1 MKDYIDIDGYK
12 VKLTNLNK
20 VLWPKLCIKK
30 FDYIDI
36 LIKISN
42 YIIPHTKDRILTVIR
57 YPDGVRGKSFYQ
69 KKVPNYAPDWI
80 DLIKYKGSN
89 YINLNKRAT
98 LVWLGNLASL
108 EFHVTFNKYQNN
120 NPNYLV
126 FDLDPSKGQKFNE
139 VIEISL
145 LIYDTLKALGIK
157 SYVKTSGKSGL
168 QIYIPTNNK
177 YNYNDIRKLNKFFGL
192 YFSEKY
198 SNRITIERNKKKR
211 DNRLYFDYLQ
221 TWNKKTIVSVYSPRA
236 NEYAGI
242 SMPIKWSELKKGIDP
257 KNFNLLN
264 VNKRL
269 KEYSDLFINLEKDYN
284 KSLDDILKRI

>member
-1 MKDYIDIDGYK
+1 MKDYIDVDGYK

-20 VLWPKLCIKK
+20 ILWPKLGIKK
-30 FDYIDI
+30 FDYIEI
-36 LIKISN
+36 LINISH

-57 YPDGVRGKSFYQ
+57 YPDGVKGKSFYQ

-80 DLIKYKGSN
+80 DLIEYKGSN

-120 NPNYLV
+120 NPSYLV
-126 FDLDPSKGQKFNE
+126 FDLDPSKDQKFNE

-145 LIYDTLKALGIK
+145 IIYDTLKALGIK

-177 YNYNDIRKLNKFFGL
+177 YNYNEIRKLNKFFGL
-192 YFSEKY
+192 YFSQKY
-198 SNRITIERNKKKR
+198 PSRITIERNKKKR

-242 SMPIKWSELKKGIDP
+242 SMPIKWSELKKGIEP
-257 KNFNLLN
+257 KDFNLLN